1 VEKRKPLCPVGGNGN
16 WRTHYRNVLL
26 VGSLMPQSIK
36 SPPAMRE
43 TWVLTLGGEDPL
55 EKEMAT
61 HFNILAWRIPWMS
74 LVGYSPWGNKELD
87 MTKCLT
93 FYGKEYGVSSK
104 H

>member
-1 VEKRKPLCPVGGNGN
+1 MGSQRVRQELS
-16 WRTHYRNVLL
+16 TEQQQILLL
-26 VGSLMPQSIK
+26 VSWNIWASLMPQSIK

-87 MTKCLT
+87 MTEAT
-93 FYGKEYGVSSK
+93 
-104 H
+104 